1 MAPRIGQKMIEIT
14 LPDKSKRYFDEPPSI
29 FELAQD
35 IGPGLAKATL
45 AGVINGEEYD
55 ACDLIEKNSEVSI
68 LTNKDQQGIDIIRHS
83 CAHLFGHA
91 IKQIFPKT
99 KMAIGPI
106 IEDGFYYDID
116 LDHKLTQQDLAM
128 IEKRMKELA
137 RTSYLV
143 EKKVVPHKEAVKVFK
158 SSKEDYKLEILKD
171 IDNSEKV
178 ALPASLILKY
188 LQKILR
194 PLVLFVNFFSNFF
207 MRLLGTKETT
217 INEDLS
223 PEELKSVLENSGD
236 LIPKKYQDMLISVL
250 ELDKVS
256 VDEVMTQRSVV
267 IGIDINQPIENIL
280 SNLQNNQKDFLP
292 VYNES
297 LDDLRGV
304 IDLYGITSFLSNED
318 KSIESLIES
327 LDEAYFIPENT
338 PLSTQLFNFQKN
350 KKTVAVIIDE
360 YGSVKG
366 LVTIKDV
373 LEEIVGE
380 LATDIDRETVEIMEQ
395 KDGSYL
401 IDASIP
407 LRELNKKLNWQLP
420 INGAKTLNGLII
432 DQVETIPENNIK
444 IEIDNYAIETVLIRN
459 NMIKIARVLQVEQED
474 EELSDD

>member
-1 MAPRIGQKMIEIT
+1 MMSLNRYRLKHLVKENDKGAIRADKLLKRPDRLLGVILIGNNFVNILAASLTTVLCLNLFGDSGVVIGSIVLTLIILVFAEIT
-14 LPDKSKRYFDEPPSI
+14 
-29 FELAQD
+29 
-35 IGPGLAKATL
+35 
-45 AGVINGEEYD
+45 
-55 ACDLIEKNSEVSI
+55 
-68 LTNKDQQGIDIIRHS
+68 
-83 CAHLFGHA
+83 
-91 IKQIFPKT
+91 PKT
-99 KMAIGPI
+99 FAA
-106 IEDGFYYDID
+106 
-116 LDHKLTQQDLAM
+116 L
-128 IEKRMKELA
+128 
-137 RTSYLV
+137 
-143 EKKVVPHKEAVKVFK
+143 
-158 SSKEDYKLEILKD
+158 
-171 IDNSEKV
+171 NSEKV
-178 ALPASLILKY
+178 ALPASLVLKY

-256 VDEVMTQRSVV
+256 VDEVMTQRSEV

-459 NMIKIARVLQVEQED
+459 NMIKIARVLQIKQED

>member
-1 MAPRIGQKMIEIT
+1 MMSLNRYRLKHLVKENDKGAIRADKLLKRPDRLLGVILIGNNFVNILAASLTTVLCLNLFGDSGVVIGSIVLTLIILVFAEIT
-14 LPDKSKRYFDEPPSI
+14 
-29 FELAQD
+29 
-35 IGPGLAKATL
+35 
-45 AGVINGEEYD
+45 
-55 ACDLIEKNSEVSI
+55 
-68 LTNKDQQGIDIIRHS
+68 
-83 CAHLFGHA
+83 
-91 IKQIFPKT
+91 PKT
-99 KMAIGPI
+99 FAA
-106 IEDGFYYDID
+106 
-116 LDHKLTQQDLAM
+116 L
-128 IEKRMKELA
+128 
-137 RTSYLV
+137 
-143 EKKVVPHKEAVKVFK
+143 
-158 SSKEDYKLEILKD
+158 
-171 IDNSEKV
+171 NSEKV
-178 ALPASLILKY
+178 ALPASLVLKY

-256 VDEVMTQRSVV
+256 VDEVMTQRSEV

-380 LATDIDRETVEIMEQ
+380 LATDIDRETLEIMEQ

-459 NMIKIARVLQVEQED
+459 NMIKIARVLQIEQED

>member
-1 MAPRIGQKMIEIT
+1 MMSLNRYRLKHLVKENDKGAIRADKLLKRPDRLLGVILIGNNFVNILAASLTTVLCLNLFGDSGVVIGSIVLTLIILVFAEIT
-14 LPDKSKRYFDEPPSI
+14 
-29 FELAQD
+29 
-35 IGPGLAKATL
+35 
-45 AGVINGEEYD
+45 
-55 ACDLIEKNSEVSI
+55 
-68 LTNKDQQGIDIIRHS
+68 
-83 CAHLFGHA
+83 
-91 IKQIFPKT
+91 PKT
-99 KMAIGPI
+99 FAA
-106 IEDGFYYDID
+106 
-116 LDHKLTQQDLAM
+116 L
-128 IEKRMKELA
+128 
-137 RTSYLV
+137 
-143 EKKVVPHKEAVKVFK
+143 
-158 SSKEDYKLEILKD
+158 
-171 IDNSEKV
+171 NSEKV

-256 VDEVMTQRSVV
+256 VDEVMTQRSEV

-292 VYNES
+292 VYDES

-444 IEIDNYAIETVLIRN
+444 IEIENYSIETVLIRN
-459 NMIKIARVLQVEQED
+459 NMIKIARVLQIEQED

>member
-1 MAPRIGQKMIEIT
+1 MMSLNRYRLKHLVKENDKGAIRADKLLKRPDRLLGVILIGNNFVNILAASLTTVLCLNLFGDSGVVIGSIVLTLIILVFAEIT
-14 LPDKSKRYFDEPPSI
+14 
-29 FELAQD
+29 
-35 IGPGLAKATL
+35 
-45 AGVINGEEYD
+45 
-55 ACDLIEKNSEVSI
+55 
-68 LTNKDQQGIDIIRHS
+68 
-83 CAHLFGHA
+83 
-91 IKQIFPKT
+91 PKT
-99 KMAIGPI
+99 FAA
-106 IEDGFYYDID
+106 
-116 LDHKLTQQDLAM
+116 L
-128 IEKRMKELA
+128 
-137 RTSYLV
+137 
-143 EKKVVPHKEAVKVFK
+143 
-158 SSKEDYKLEILKD
+158 
-171 IDNSEKV
+171 NSEKV
-178 ALPASLILKY
+178 ALPASLVLKY

-256 VDEVMTQRSVV
+256 VDEVMTQRSEV

-459 NMIKIARVLQVEQED
+459 NMIKIARVLQVEEED

>member
-1 MAPRIGQKMIEIT
+1 MMSLNRYRLKHLVKENDKGAIRAVKLLKRPDRLLGVILIGNNFVNILAASLTTVLCLNLFGDSGVVIGSIVLTLIILVFAEIT
-14 LPDKSKRYFDEPPSI
+14 
-29 FELAQD
+29 
-35 IGPGLAKATL
+35 
-45 AGVINGEEYD
+45 
-55 ACDLIEKNSEVSI
+55 
-68 LTNKDQQGIDIIRHS
+68 
-83 CAHLFGHA
+83 
-91 IKQIFPKT
+91 PKT
-99 KMAIGPI
+99 FAA
-106 IEDGFYYDID
+106 
-116 LDHKLTQQDLAM
+116 L
-128 IEKRMKELA
+128 
-137 RTSYLV
+137 
-143 EKKVVPHKEAVKVFK
+143 
-158 SSKEDYKLEILKD
+158 
-171 IDNSEKV
+171 NSEKV

-256 VDEVMTQRSVV
+256 VDEVMTQRSEV
-267 IGIDINQPIENIL
+267 IGIDINQPIETIL

-459 NMIKIARVLQVEQED
+459 NMIKIARVLQIEQED

>member
-1 MAPRIGQKMIEIT
+1 MLFSSIVFLLFLSAFFSGVETAMMSLNRYRLKYLVKENDKGAIRADKLLKRPDRLLGVILIGNNFVNILAASLTTVLCLNLFGDSGVVIGSIVLTLIILVFAEIT
-14 LPDKSKRYFDEPPSI
+14 
-29 FELAQD
+29 
-35 IGPGLAKATL
+35 
-45 AGVINGEEYD
+45 
-55 ACDLIEKNSEVSI
+55 
-68 LTNKDQQGIDIIRHS
+68 
-83 CAHLFGHA
+83 
-91 IKQIFPKT
+91 PKT
-99 KMAIGPI
+99 FAA
-106 IEDGFYYDID
+106 
-116 LDHKLTQQDLAM
+116 L
-128 IEKRMKELA
+128 
-137 RTSYLV
+137 
-143 EKKVVPHKEAVKVFK
+143 
-158 SSKEDYKLEILKD
+158 
-171 IDNSEKV
+171 NSEKV

-207 MRLLGTKETT
+207 MRLLGTKNTS

-256 VDEVMTQRSVV
+256 VDEVMTQRSEV

-280 SNLQNNQKDFLP
+280 STLQNNQKDFLP

-304 IDLYGITSFLSNED
+304 IDLYGITSFLSNEN
-318 KSIESLIES
+318 KSIESLIDS

-380 LATDIDRETVEIMEQ
+380 LATDIDRESVEIMEQ

-459 NMIKIARVLQVEQED
+459 NMIKIARVLQIKQED

>member
-1 MAPRIGQKMIEIT
+1 MMSLNRYRLKHLVKENDKGAIRADKLLKRPDRLLGVILIGNNFVNILAASLTTVLCLNLFGDSGVVIGSIVLTLIILVFAEIT
-14 LPDKSKRYFDEPPSI
+14 
-29 FELAQD
+29 
-35 IGPGLAKATL
+35 
-45 AGVINGEEYD
+45 
-55 ACDLIEKNSEVSI
+55 
-68 LTNKDQQGIDIIRHS
+68 
-83 CAHLFGHA
+83 
-91 IKQIFPKT
+91 PKT
-99 KMAIGPI
+99 FAA
-106 IEDGFYYDID
+106 
-116 LDHKLTQQDLAM
+116 L
-128 IEKRMKELA
+128 
-137 RTSYLV
+137 
-143 EKKVVPHKEAVKVFK
+143 
-158 SSKEDYKLEILKD
+158 
-171 IDNSEKV
+171 NSEKV

-256 VDEVMTQRSVV
+256 VDEVMTQRSEV
-267 IGIDINQPIENIL
+267 IGIDINQPIETIL

-401 IDASIP
+401 IDASVP

-444 IEIDNYAIETVLIRN
+444 IEIENYSIETVLIRN
-459 NMIKIARVLQVEQED
+459 NMIKIARVLQIEQED

>member
-1 MAPRIGQKMIEIT
+1 MMSLNRYRLKHLVKENDKGAIRADKLLKRPDRLLGVILIGNNFVNILAASLTTVLCLNLFGDSGVVIGSIVLTLIILVFAEIT
-14 LPDKSKRYFDEPPSI
+14 
-29 FELAQD
+29 
-35 IGPGLAKATL
+35 
-45 AGVINGEEYD
+45 
-55 ACDLIEKNSEVSI
+55 
-68 LTNKDQQGIDIIRHS
+68 
-83 CAHLFGHA
+83 
-91 IKQIFPKT
+91 PKT
-99 KMAIGPI
+99 FAA
-106 IEDGFYYDID
+106 
-116 LDHKLTQQDLAM
+116 L
-128 IEKRMKELA
+128 
-137 RTSYLV
+137 
-143 EKKVVPHKEAVKVFK
+143 
-158 SSKEDYKLEILKD
+158 
-171 IDNSEKV
+171 NSEKV

-256 VDEVMTQRSVV
+256 VDEVMTQRSEV

-420 INGAKTLNGLII
+420 KNGAKTLNGLII

>member
-1 MAPRIGQKMIEIT
+1 MMSLNRYRLKHLVKENDKGAIRADKLLKRPDRLLGVILIGNNFVNILAASLTTVLCLNLFGDSGVVIGSIVLTLIILVFAEIT
-14 LPDKSKRYFDEPPSI
+14 
-29 FELAQD
+29 
-35 IGPGLAKATL
+35 
-45 AGVINGEEYD
+45 
-55 ACDLIEKNSEVSI
+55 
-68 LTNKDQQGIDIIRHS
+68 
-83 CAHLFGHA
+83 
-91 IKQIFPKT
+91 PKT
-99 KMAIGPI
+99 FAA
-106 IEDGFYYDID
+106 
-116 LDHKLTQQDLAM
+116 L
-128 IEKRMKELA
+128 
-137 RTSYLV
+137 
-143 EKKVVPHKEAVKVFK
+143 
-158 SSKEDYKLEILKD
+158 
-171 IDNSEKV
+171 NSEKV
-178 ALPASLILKY
+178 ALPASLVLKY

-256 VDEVMTQRSVV
+256 VDEVMTQRSEV

-304 IDLYGITSFLSNED
+304 IDLYGITAFLSNED

>member
-1 MAPRIGQKMIEIT
+1 MADVNPWMLFSSIVFLLFLSAFFSGVETAMMSLNRYRLKHLVKENDKGAIRADKLLKRPDRLLGVILIGNNFVNILAASLTTVLCLNLFGDSGVVIGSIVLTLIILVFAEIT
-14 LPDKSKRYFDEPPSI
+14 
-29 FELAQD
+29 
-35 IGPGLAKATL
+35 
-45 AGVINGEEYD
+45 
-55 ACDLIEKNSEVSI
+55 
-68 LTNKDQQGIDIIRHS
+68 
-83 CAHLFGHA
+83 
-91 IKQIFPKT
+91 PKT
-99 KMAIGPI
+99 FAA
-106 IEDGFYYDID
+106 
-116 LDHKLTQQDLAM
+116 L
-128 IEKRMKELA
+128 
-137 RTSYLV
+137 
-143 EKKVVPHKEAVKVFK
+143 
-158 SSKEDYKLEILKD
+158 
-171 IDNSEKV
+171 NSEKV
-178 ALPASLILKY
+178 ALPASLVLKY

-256 VDEVMTQRSVV
+256 VDEVMTQRSEV

>member
-1 MAPRIGQKMIEIT
+1 MADVNPWMLFSSIVFLLFLSAFFSGVETAMMSLNRYRLKHLVKENDKGAIRADKLLKRPDRLLGVILIGNNFVNILAASLTTVLCLNLFGDSGVVIGSIVLTLIILVFAEIT
-14 LPDKSKRYFDEPPSI
+14 
-29 FELAQD
+29 
-35 IGPGLAKATL
+35 
-45 AGVINGEEYD
+45 
-55 ACDLIEKNSEVSI
+55 
-68 LTNKDQQGIDIIRHS
+68 
-83 CAHLFGHA
+83 
-91 IKQIFPKT
+91 PKT
-99 KMAIGPI
+99 FAA
-106 IEDGFYYDID
+106 
-116 LDHKLTQQDLAM
+116 L
-128 IEKRMKELA
+128 
-137 RTSYLV
+137 
-143 EKKVVPHKEAVKVFK
+143 
-158 SSKEDYKLEILKD
+158 
-171 IDNSEKV
+171 NSEKV

-188 LQKILR
+188 LQKTLR

-256 VDEVMTQRSVV
+256 VDEVMTQRSEV

-338 PLSTQLFNFQKN
+338 PLSRQLFNFQKN

-401 IDASIP
+401 IDASVP

-459 NMIKIARVLQVEQED
+459 NMIKIARVLQIEHED
-474 EELSDD
+474 EELSED

>member
-1 MAPRIGQKMIEIT
+1 MMSLNRYRLKYLVKENDKGAIRADKLLKRPDRLLGVILIGNNFVNILAASLTTVLCLNLFGDSGVVIGSIVLTLIILVFAEIT
-14 LPDKSKRYFDEPPSI
+14 
-29 FELAQD
+29 
-35 IGPGLAKATL
+35 
-45 AGVINGEEYD
+45 
-55 ACDLIEKNSEVSI
+55 
-68 LTNKDQQGIDIIRHS
+68 
-83 CAHLFGHA
+83 
-91 IKQIFPKT
+91 PKT
-99 KMAIGPI
+99 FAA
-106 IEDGFYYDID
+106 
-116 LDHKLTQQDLAM
+116 L
-128 IEKRMKELA
+128 
-137 RTSYLV
+137 
-143 EKKVVPHKEAVKVFK
+143 
-158 SSKEDYKLEILKD
+158 
-171 IDNSEKV
+171 NSEKV

-207 MRLLGTKETT
+207 MRLLGTKNTS

-256 VDEVMTQRSVV
+256 VDEVMTQRSEV

-280 SNLQNNQKDFLP
+280 STLQNNQKDFLP

-304 IDLYGITSFLSNED
+304 IDLYGITSFLSNEN
-318 KSIESLIES
+318 KSIESLIDS

-366 LVTIKDV
+366 LVTVKDV

-380 LATDIDRETVEIMEQ
+380 LATDIDRESVEIMEQ

-459 NMIKIARVLQVEQED
+459 NMIKIARVLQIKQED

>member
-1 MAPRIGQKMIEIT
+1 MSLNRYRLKHLVKENDKGAIRADKLLKRPDRLLGVILIGNNFVNILAASLTTVLCLNLFGDSGVVIGSIVLTLIILVFAEIT
-14 LPDKSKRYFDEPPSI
+14 
-29 FELAQD
+29 
-35 IGPGLAKATL
+35 
-45 AGVINGEEYD
+45 
-55 ACDLIEKNSEVSI
+55 
-68 LTNKDQQGIDIIRHS
+68 
-83 CAHLFGHA
+83 
-91 IKQIFPKT
+91 PKT
-99 KMAIGPI
+99 FAA
-106 IEDGFYYDID
+106 
-116 LDHKLTQQDLAM
+116 L
-128 IEKRMKELA
+128 
-137 RTSYLV
+137 
-143 EKKVVPHKEAVKVFK
+143 
-158 SSKEDYKLEILKD
+158 
-171 IDNSEKV
+171 NSEKV

-256 VDEVMTQRSVV
+256 VDEVMTQRSEV
-267 IGIDINQPIENIL
+267 IGIDINQPIVNIL

-459 NMIKIARVLQVEQED
+459 NMIKIARVLQIEKED

>member
-1 MAPRIGQKMIEIT
+1 MTEFNPWVLLSSIVFLLFLSAFFSGVETAMMSLNRYRLKHLVKENDKGAIRADKLLKRPDRLLGVILIGNNFVNILAASLTTVLCLNLFGDSGVVIGSIVLTLFILVFAEIT
-14 LPDKSKRYFDEPPSI
+14 
-29 FELAQD
+29 
-35 IGPGLAKATL
+35 
-45 AGVINGEEYD
+45 
-55 ACDLIEKNSEVSI
+55 
-68 LTNKDQQGIDIIRHS
+68 
-83 CAHLFGHA
+83 
-91 IKQIFPKT
+91 PKT
-99 KMAIGPI
+99 FAA
-106 IEDGFYYDID
+106 
-116 LDHKLTQQDLAM
+116 L
-128 IEKRMKELA
+128 
-137 RTSYLV
+137 
-143 EKKVVPHKEAVKVFK
+143 
-158 SSKEDYKLEILKD
+158 
-171 IDNSEKV
+171 NSEKV

-207 MRLLGTKETT
+207 MRLLGSKETT

-256 VDEVMTQRSVV
+256 VDEVMTQRSEV
-267 IGIDINQPIENIL
+267 IGIDINQTVENIL

-292 VYNES
+292 VYDES

-318 KSIESLIES
+318 KSIERLIES

-350 KKTVAVIIDE
+350 KKTVAVVIDE

-366 LVTIKDV
+366 IVTIKDV

-380 LATDIDRETVEIMEQ
+380 LATDIDKETVEIMEQ

-420 INGAKTLNGLII
+420 VNGAKTLNGLII
-432 DQVETIPENNIK
+432 DQIETIPEKNIK
-444 IEIDNYAIETVLIRN
+444 IKIENYSVETVLIRN
-459 NMIKIARVLQVEQED
+459 NMIKIARVLQLIEKD
-474 EELSDD
+474 ERLSDE

>member
-1 MAPRIGQKMIEIT
+1 MMSLNRYRLKHLVKENDKGAIRADKLLKRPDRLLGVILIGNNFVNILAASLTTVICLNLFGDSGVVIGSIVLTLIILVFAEIT
-14 LPDKSKRYFDEPPSI
+14 
-29 FELAQD
+29 
-35 IGPGLAKATL
+35 
-45 AGVINGEEYD
+45 
-55 ACDLIEKNSEVSI
+55 
-68 LTNKDQQGIDIIRHS
+68 
-83 CAHLFGHA
+83 
-91 IKQIFPKT
+91 PKT
-99 KMAIGPI
+99 FAA
-106 IEDGFYYDID
+106 
-116 LDHKLTQQDLAM
+116 L
-128 IEKRMKELA
+128 
-137 RTSYLV
+137 
-143 EKKVVPHKEAVKVFK
+143 
-158 SSKEDYKLEILKD
+158 
-171 IDNSEKV
+171 NSEKV

-236 LIPKKYQDMLISVL
+236 LIPKKYQDMLVSVL

-256 VDEVMTQRSVV
+256 VDEVMTQRSEV

>member
-1 MAPRIGQKMIEIT
+1 MMSLNRYRLKHLVKENDKGAIRADKLLKRPDRLLGVILIGNNFVNILAASLTTVLCLNLFGDSGVVIGSIVLTLFILVFAEIT
-14 LPDKSKRYFDEPPSI
+14 
-29 FELAQD
+29 
-35 IGPGLAKATL
+35 
-45 AGVINGEEYD
+45 
-55 ACDLIEKNSEVSI
+55 
-68 LTNKDQQGIDIIRHS
+68 
-83 CAHLFGHA
+83 
-91 IKQIFPKT
+91 PKT
-99 KMAIGPI
+99 FAA
-106 IEDGFYYDID
+106 
-116 LDHKLTQQDLAM
+116 L
-128 IEKRMKELA
+128 
-137 RTSYLV
+137 
-143 EKKVVPHKEAVKVFK
+143 
-158 SSKEDYKLEILKD
+158 
-171 IDNSEKV
+171 NSEKV

-207 MRLLGTKETT
+207 MRLLGSKETT

-256 VDEVMTQRSVV
+256 VDEVMTQRSEV
-267 IGIDINQPIENIL
+267 IGIDINQTVENIL

-292 VYNES
+292 VYDES

-350 KKTVAVIIDE
+350 KKTVAVVIDE

-366 LVTIKDV
+366 IVTIKDV

-380 LATDIDRETVEIMEQ
+380 LATDIDKETVEIMEQ

-420 INGAKTLNGLII
+420 VNGAKTLNGLII
-432 DQVETIPENNIK
+432 DQIETIPEKNIK
-444 IEIDNYAIETVLIRN
+444 IEIENYSVETVLIRN
-459 NMIKIARVLQVEQED
+459 NMIKIARVLQLIEKD
-474 EELSDD
+474 ERLSEE

>member
-1 MAPRIGQKMIEIT
+1 MLLASIVFLLFLSAFFSGVETAMMSLNRYRLKYLVKENDKGAIRADKLLKRPDRLLGVILIGNNFVNILAASLTTVLCLNLFGDSGVVIGSIVLTLIILVFAEIT
-14 LPDKSKRYFDEPPSI
+14 
-29 FELAQD
+29 
-35 IGPGLAKATL
+35 
-45 AGVINGEEYD
+45 
-55 ACDLIEKNSEVSI
+55 
-68 LTNKDQQGIDIIRHS
+68 
-83 CAHLFGHA
+83 
-91 IKQIFPKT
+91 PKT
-99 KMAIGPI
+99 FAA
-106 IEDGFYYDID
+106 
-116 LDHKLTQQDLAM
+116 L
-128 IEKRMKELA
+128 
-137 RTSYLV
+137 
-143 EKKVVPHKEAVKVFK
+143 
-158 SSKEDYKLEILKD
+158 
-171 IDNSEKV
+171 NSEKV

-207 MRLLGTKETT
+207 MRLLGTKNTS

-256 VDEVMTQRSVV
+256 VDEVMTQRSEI

-280 SNLQNNQKDFLP
+280 STLQNNQKDFLP
-292 VYNES
+292 IYNES

-304 IDLYGITSFLSNED
+304 IDLYGITSFLSNEN
-318 KSIESLIES
+318 KSIESLIDS

-459 NMIKIARVLQVEQED
+459 NMIKIARVLQIKQED

>member
-1 MAPRIGQKMIEIT
+1 MMSLNRYRLKHLVKENDKGAIRADKLLKRPDRLLGVILIGNNFVNILAASLTTVLCLNLFGDSGVVIGSIVLTLIILVFAEIT
-14 LPDKSKRYFDEPPSI
+14 
-29 FELAQD
+29 
-35 IGPGLAKATL
+35 
-45 AGVINGEEYD
+45 
-55 ACDLIEKNSEVSI
+55 
-68 LTNKDQQGIDIIRHS
+68 
-83 CAHLFGHA
+83 
-91 IKQIFPKT
+91 PKT
-99 KMAIGPI
+99 FAA
-106 IEDGFYYDID
+106 
-116 LDHKLTQQDLAM
+116 L
-128 IEKRMKELA
+128 
-137 RTSYLV
+137 
-143 EKKVVPHKEAVKVFK
+143 
-158 SSKEDYKLEILKD
+158 
-171 IDNSEKV
+171 NSEKV

-256 VDEVMTQRSVV
+256 VDEVMTQRSEV

-380 LATDIDRETVEIMEQ
+380 LATDIDRETVELMEQ

-459 NMIKIARVLQVEQED
+459 NMIKIARVLQTKQED

>member
-1 MAPRIGQKMIEIT
+1 MMSLNRYRLKHLVKENDKGAVRADKLLKRPDRLLGVILIGNNFVNILAASLTTVLCLNLFGDSGVVIGSIVLTLIILVFAEIT
-14 LPDKSKRYFDEPPSI
+14 
-29 FELAQD
+29 
-35 IGPGLAKATL
+35 
-45 AGVINGEEYD
+45 
-55 ACDLIEKNSEVSI
+55 
-68 LTNKDQQGIDIIRHS
+68 
-83 CAHLFGHA
+83 
-91 IKQIFPKT
+91 PKT
-99 KMAIGPI
+99 FAA
-106 IEDGFYYDID
+106 
-116 LDHKLTQQDLAM
+116 L
-128 IEKRMKELA
+128 
-137 RTSYLV
+137 
-143 EKKVVPHKEAVKVFK
+143 
-158 SSKEDYKLEILKD
+158 
-171 IDNSEKV
+171 NSEKV

-256 VDEVMTQRSVV
+256 VDEVMTQRSEV

-292 VYNES
+292 VFNES

-401 IDASIP
+401 IDASVP

-459 NMIKIARVLQVEQED
+459 NMIKIARVLQIEQED

>member
-1 MAPRIGQKMIEIT
+1 MADVNPWMLFSSIVFLLFLSAFFSGVETAMMSLNRYRLKHLVKENDKGAIRADKLLKRPDRLLGVILIGNNFVNILAASLTTVLCLNLFGDSGVVIGSIVLTLIILVFAEIT
-14 LPDKSKRYFDEPPSI
+14 
-29 FELAQD
+29 
-35 IGPGLAKATL
+35 
-45 AGVINGEEYD
+45 
-55 ACDLIEKNSEVSI
+55 
-68 LTNKDQQGIDIIRHS
+68 
-83 CAHLFGHA
+83 
-91 IKQIFPKT
+91 PKT
-99 KMAIGPI
+99 FAA
-106 IEDGFYYDID
+106 
-116 LDHKLTQQDLAM
+116 L
-128 IEKRMKELA
+128 
-137 RTSYLV
+137 
-143 EKKVVPHKEAVKVFK
+143 
-158 SSKEDYKLEILKD
+158 
-171 IDNSEKV
+171 NSEKV

-188 LQKILR
+188 LQKLLR

-236 LIPKKYQDMLISVL
+236 LIPRKYQDMLISVL

-256 VDEVMTQRSVV
+256 VDEVMTQRSEV

-304 IDLYGITSFLSNED
+304 IDLYGITAFLSNED

-380 LATDIDRETVEIMEQ
+380 LATDIDKETVEIMEQ

-401 IDASIP
+401 IDASVP

-444 IEIDNYAIETVLIRN
+444 IEIDNYVIETVLIRN
-459 NMIKIARVLQVEQED
+459 NMIKIARVLQIKKED
-474 EELSDD
+474 EELGDD

>member
-1 MAPRIGQKMIEIT
+1 MMSLNRYRLKHLVKENDKGAIRADKLLKRPDRLLGVILIGNNFVNILAASLTTVLCLNLFGDSGVVIGSIVLTLIILVFAEIT
-14 LPDKSKRYFDEPPSI
+14 
-29 FELAQD
+29 
-35 IGPGLAKATL
+35 
-45 AGVINGEEYD
+45 
-55 ACDLIEKNSEVSI
+55 
-68 LTNKDQQGIDIIRHS
+68 
-83 CAHLFGHA
+83 
-91 IKQIFPKT
+91 PKT
-99 KMAIGPI
+99 FAA
-106 IEDGFYYDID
+106 
-116 LDHKLTQQDLAM
+116 L
-128 IEKRMKELA
+128 
-137 RTSYLV
+137 
-143 EKKVVPHKEAVKVFK
+143 
-158 SSKEDYKLEILKD
+158 
-171 IDNSEKV
+171 NSEKV

-256 VDEVMTQRSVV
+256 VDEVMTQRSEV

-304 IDLYGITSFLSNED
+304 IDLYGITAFLSNED

-380 LATDIDRETVEIMEQ
+380 LATDIDKETVEIMEQ

-401 IDASIP
+401 IDASVP

-459 NMIKIARVLQVEQED
+459 NMIKIARVLQIKQED

>member
-1 MAPRIGQKMIEIT
+1 MLLSSIVFLLFLSAFFSGVETAMMSLNRYRLKHLVKENDKGAIRADKLLKRPDRLLGVILIGNNFVNILAASLTTVLCLNLFGDSGVVIGSIVLTLFILIFAEIT
-14 LPDKSKRYFDEPPSI
+14 
-29 FELAQD
+29 
-35 IGPGLAKATL
+35 
-45 AGVINGEEYD
+45 
-55 ACDLIEKNSEVSI
+55 
-68 LTNKDQQGIDIIRHS
+68 
-83 CAHLFGHA
+83 
-91 IKQIFPKT
+91 PKT
-99 KMAIGPI
+99 FAA
-106 IEDGFYYDID
+106 
-116 LDHKLTQQDLAM
+116 L
-128 IEKRMKELA
+128 
-137 RTSYLV
+137 
-143 EKKVVPHKEAVKVFK
+143 
-158 SSKEDYKLEILKD
+158 
-171 IDNSEKV
+171 NSEKV

-256 VDEVMTQRSVV
+256 VDEVMTQRSEV
-267 IGIDINQPIENIL
+267 IGIDINQTVENIL

-292 VYNES
+292 VYDES

-318 KSIESLIES
+318 KSIERLIES

-350 KKTVAVIIDE
+350 KKTVAVVIDE

-366 LVTIKDV
+366 IVTIKDV

-380 LATDIDRETVEIMEQ
+380 LATDIDKETVEIMEQ

-407 LRELNKKLNWQLP
+407 LRELNKKLNWKLP
-420 INGAKTLNGLII
+420 VNGAKTLNGLII
-432 DQVETIPENNIK
+432 DQIETIPEKNIK
-444 IEIDNYAIETVLIRN
+444 IEIENYSVETVLIRN
-459 NMIKIARVLQVEQED
+459 NMIKIARVLQLIEKD
-474 EELSDD
+474 ERLGEE

>member
-1 MAPRIGQKMIEIT
+1 MMSLNRYRLKYLVKENDKGAIRADKLLKRPDRLLGVILIGNNFVNILAASLTTVLCLNLFGDSGVVIGSIVLTLIILVFAEIT
-14 LPDKSKRYFDEPPSI
+14 
-29 FELAQD
+29 
-35 IGPGLAKATL
+35 
-45 AGVINGEEYD
+45 
-55 ACDLIEKNSEVSI
+55 
-68 LTNKDQQGIDIIRHS
+68 
-83 CAHLFGHA
+83 
-91 IKQIFPKT
+91 PKT
-99 KMAIGPI
+99 FAA
-106 IEDGFYYDID
+106 
-116 LDHKLTQQDLAM
+116 L
-128 IEKRMKELA
+128 
-137 RTSYLV
+137 
-143 EKKVVPHKEAVKVFK
+143 
-158 SSKEDYKLEILKD
+158 
-171 IDNSEKV
+171 NSEKV

-207 MRLLGTKETT
+207 MRLLGTKNTS

-256 VDEVMTQRSVV
+256 VDEVMTQRSEVT
-267 IGIDINQPIENIL
+267 GIDINQPIENIL
-280 SNLQNNQKDFLP
+280 STLQNNQKDFLP

-304 IDLYGITSFLSNED
+304 IDLYGITSFLSNEN
-318 KSIESLIES
+318 KSIESLIDS

-380 LATDIDRETVEIMEQ
+380 LATDIDRESVEIMEQ

-459 NMIKIARVLQVEQED
+459 NMIKIARVLQIKQED

>member
-1 MAPRIGQKMIEIT
+1 MMSLNRYRLKHLVKENDKGAIRADKLLKRPDRLLGVILIGNNFVNILAASLTTVLCLNLFGDSGVVIGSIVLTLIILVFAEIT
-14 LPDKSKRYFDEPPSI
+14 
-29 FELAQD
+29 
-35 IGPGLAKATL
+35 
-45 AGVINGEEYD
+45 
-55 ACDLIEKNSEVSI
+55 
-68 LTNKDQQGIDIIRHS
+68 
-83 CAHLFGHA
+83 
-91 IKQIFPKT
+91 PKT
-99 KMAIGPI
+99 FAA
-106 IEDGFYYDID
+106 
-116 LDHKLTQQDLAM
+116 L
-128 IEKRMKELA
+128 
-137 RTSYLV
+137 
-143 EKKVVPHKEAVKVFK
+143 
-158 SSKEDYKLEILKD
+158 
-171 IDNSEKV
+171 NSEKV

-194 PLVLFVNFFSNFF
+194 PWVLFVNFFSNFF

-256 VDEVMTQRSVV
+256 VDEVMTQRSEV

-444 IEIDNYAIETVLIRN
+444 IEIENYSIETVLIRN
-459 NMIKIARVLQVEQED
+459 NMIKIARVLQIEQED

>member
-1 MAPRIGQKMIEIT
+1 MADVNPWMLFSGIVFLLFLSAFFSGVETAMMSLNRYRLKHLVKENDRGAIRADKLLKRPDRLLGVILIGNNFVNILAASLTTVLCLNLFGDSGVVIGSIVLTLIILVFAEIT
-14 LPDKSKRYFDEPPSI
+14 
-29 FELAQD
+29 
-35 IGPGLAKATL
+35 
-45 AGVINGEEYD
+45 
-55 ACDLIEKNSEVSI
+55 
-68 LTNKDQQGIDIIRHS
+68 
-83 CAHLFGHA
+83 
-91 IKQIFPKT
+91 PKT
-99 KMAIGPI
+99 FAA
-106 IEDGFYYDID
+106 
-116 LDHKLTQQDLAM
+116 L
-128 IEKRMKELA
+128 
-137 RTSYLV
+137 
-143 EKKVVPHKEAVKVFK
+143 
-158 SSKEDYKLEILKD
+158 
-171 IDNSEKV
+171 NSEKV

-256 VDEVMTQRSVV
+256 VDEVMTQRSEV
-267 IGIDINQPIENIL
+267 IGIDINQPIENIM

-380 LATDIDRETVEIMEQ
+380 LATDIDRETLEIMEQ

-432 DQVETIPENNIK
+432 DQVETIPEDNIK

-459 NMIKIARVLQVEQED
+459 NMIKIARVLQIEQED

>member
-1 MAPRIGQKMIEIT
+1 MMSLNRYRLKHLVKENDKGAIRADKLLKRPDRLLGVILIGNNFVNILAASLTTVLCLNLFGDSGVVIGSIVLTLIILVFAEIT
-14 LPDKSKRYFDEPPSI
+14 
-29 FELAQD
+29 
-35 IGPGLAKATL
+35 
-45 AGVINGEEYD
+45 
-55 ACDLIEKNSEVSI
+55 
-68 LTNKDQQGIDIIRHS
+68 
-83 CAHLFGHA
+83 
-91 IKQIFPKT
+91 PKT
-99 KMAIGPI
+99 FAA
-106 IEDGFYYDID
+106 
-116 LDHKLTQQDLAM
+116 L
-128 IEKRMKELA
+128 
-137 RTSYLV
+137 
-143 EKKVVPHKEAVKVFK
+143 
-158 SSKEDYKLEILKD
+158 
-171 IDNSEKV
+171 NSEKV

-256 VDEVMTQRSVV
+256 VDEVMTQRSEV

-292 VYNES
+292 IYNES

-459 NMIKIARVLQVEQED
+459 NMIKIARVLQIEQED

>member
-1 MAPRIGQKMIEIT
+1 MLFSSIVFLLFLSAFFSGVETAMMSLNRYRLKHLVKENDKGAIRADKLLKRPDRLLGVILIGNNFVNILAASLTTVLCLNLFGDSGVVIGSIVLTLIILVFAEIT
-14 LPDKSKRYFDEPPSI
+14 
-29 FELAQD
+29 
-35 IGPGLAKATL
+35 
-45 AGVINGEEYD
+45 
-55 ACDLIEKNSEVSI
+55 
-68 LTNKDQQGIDIIRHS
+68 
-83 CAHLFGHA
+83 
-91 IKQIFPKT
+91 PKT
-99 KMAIGPI
+99 FAA
-106 IEDGFYYDID
+106 
-116 LDHKLTQQDLAM
+116 L
-128 IEKRMKELA
+128 
-137 RTSYLV
+137 
-143 EKKVVPHKEAVKVFK
+143 
-158 SSKEDYKLEILKD
+158 
-171 IDNSEKV
+171 NSEKV

-256 VDEVMTQRSVV
+256 VDEVMTQRSEV

-444 IEIDNYAIETVLIRN
+444 IEIENYAIETVLIRN